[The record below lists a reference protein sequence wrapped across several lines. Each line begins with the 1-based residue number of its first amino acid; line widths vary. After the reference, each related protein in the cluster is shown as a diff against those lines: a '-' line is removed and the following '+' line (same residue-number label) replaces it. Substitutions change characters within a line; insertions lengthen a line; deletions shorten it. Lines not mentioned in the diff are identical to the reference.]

1 MQLNF
6 LKMNKIKAILFD
18 MDGVLIEAK
27 DWHYEA
33 LNEALK
39 LFGAEISLYDHLATF
54 DGLPTKDK
62 LNMLTSVGKLPKDLH
77 PIINKMKQKHTMRMI
92 LNKCKPL
99 FAHQYALSKLHS
111 EGYKMA
117 VCSNSIRRSVEV
129 MIQQAGLDKYFEF
142 YVSNEDVSN
151 GKPNPEMYSKAI
163 DKLNLKPE
171 DCLILEDNENGIKA
185 AKASGGHLLKIGE
198 ITDVTYFNITNRIKE
213 IEKL

>member
-1 MQLNF
+1 
-6 LKMNKIKAILFD
+6 MNKIKAILFD

-39 LFGAEISLYDHLATF
+39 LFGSEISLYDHLVTF

-62 LNMLTSVGKLPKDLH
+62 LNMLTSVGKLPKELH

-117 VCSNSIRRSVEV
+117 VCSNSIRKSVEV

-142 YVSNEDVSN
+142 YVSNEDVSK
-151 GKPNPEMYSKAI
+151 GKPDPQMYSKAM
-163 DKLNLKPE
+163 DKMNLKPE
-171 DCLILEDNENGIKA
+171 ECLILEDNENGIKA
-185 AKASGGHLLKIGE
+185 AIASGGHLLKIGE
-198 ITDVTYFNITNRIKE
+198 ITDVTYLNITNRIKE

>member
-1 MQLNF
+1 
-6 LKMNKIKAILFD
+6 MNKIKAILFD

-39 LFGAEISLYDHLATF
+39 LFGSEISLYDHLVTF

-62 LNMLTSVGKLPKDLH
+62 LNMLTSVGKLPKGLH

-117 VCSNSIRRSVEV
+117 VCSNSIRKSVEV

-142 YVSNEDVSN
+142 YVSNEDVSK
-151 GKPNPEMYSKAI
+151 GKPDPEMYSKAM
-163 DKLNLKPE
+163 DKMNLKPE
-171 DCLILEDNENGIKA
+171 ECLILEDNENGIKA

-198 ITDVTYFNITNRIKE
+198 ITDVTYLNITNRIKE

>member
-1 MQLNF
+1 
-6 LKMNKIKAILFD
+6 MNKIKAILFD

-39 LFGAEISLYDHLATF
+39 LFGSEISLYDHLVTF

-62 LNMLTSVGKLPKDLH
+62 LNMLTSVGKLPKELH

-117 VCSNSIRRSVEV
+117 VCSNSIRKSVEV

-142 YVSNEDVSN
+142 YVSNEDVSK
-151 GKPNPEMYSKAI
+151 GKPDPEMYSKAM
-163 DKLNLKPE
+163 DKMNLKPE
-171 DCLILEDNENGIKA
+171 ECLILEDNENGIKA

-198 ITDVTYFNITNRIKE
+198 ITDVTYLNITNRIKE

>member
-1 MQLNF
+1 
-6 LKMNKIKAILFD
+6 MNKIKAILFD

-39 LFGAEISLYDHLATF
+39 LFGSEISLYDHLVTF

-62 LNMLTSVGKLPKDLH
+62 LNMLTSVGKLPKELH

-117 VCSNSIRRSVEV
+117 VCSNSVRKSVEV

-142 YVSNEDVSN
+142 YVSNEDVSK
-151 GKPNPEMYSKAI
+151 GKPDPEMYSKAM
-163 DKLNLKPE
+163 DRMNLNPE
-171 DCLILEDNENGIKA
+171 ECLILEDNENGIKA

-198 ITDVTYFNITNRIKE
+198 ITDVTYLNITNRIKE

>member
-1 MQLNF
+1 
-6 LKMNKIKAILFD
+6 MNKIKAILFD

-39 LFGAEISLYDHLATF
+39 PFGSEISLYDHLVTF

-62 LNMLTSVGKLPKDLH
+62 LNMLTSIGKLPKELH

-92 LNKCKPL
+92 LNKCKPI
-99 FAHQYALSKLHS
+99 FAHQYALSKLHL

-117 VCSNSIRRSVEV
+117 VCSNSIRKSVEV

-142 YVSNEDVSN
+142 YVSNEDVSK
-151 GKPNPEMYSKAI
+151 GKPDPEMYIKAM
-163 DKLNLKPE
+163 DKMNLRPE
-171 DCLILEDNENGIKA
+171 ECLILEDNENGINA
-185 AKASGGHLLKIGE
+185 AKVSGGHLLKIGE
-198 ITDVTYFNITNRIKE
+198 ITDVTYLNITNRIKE
-213 IEKL
+213 IEKLKL

>member
-1 MQLNF
+1 
-6 LKMNKIKAILFD
+6 MNKIKAILFD

-39 LFGAEISLYDHLATF
+39 LFGSEISLYDHLVTF

-62 LNMLTSVGKLPKDLH
+62 LNMLTSVGKLPKELH

-92 LNKCKPL
+92 LNKCQPL

-117 VCSNSIRRSVEV
+117 VCSNSIRKSVEV

-142 YVSNEDVSN
+142 YVSNEDVSR
-151 GKPNPEMYSKAI
+151 GKPDPEMYSKAMG
-163 DKLNLKPE
+163 KMNLKPE
-171 DCLILEDNENGIKA
+171 ECLILEDNENGIKA

-198 ITDVTYFNITNRIKE
+198 ITDVTYLNITNRIKE

>member
-1 MQLNF
+1 
-6 LKMNKIKAILFD
+6 MNKIKAILFD

-39 LFGAEISLYDHLATF
+39 LFGHEISLYDHLVTF

-62 LNMLTSVGKLPKDLH
+62 LNMLSSIGNLPKDLH
-77 PIINKMKQKHTMRMI
+77 IIINKMKQKHTMRMI

-117 VCSNSIRRSVEV
+117 VCSNSIRKSVEV

-142 YVSNEDVSN
+142 YVSNQDVTK
-151 GKPNPEMYSKAI
+151 GKPDPEMYTKAI
-163 DKLNLKPE
+163 EKMNLLPE
-171 DCLILEDNENGIKA
+171 DCLILEDNENGIRA
-185 AKASGGHLLKIGE
+185 AKASGAHLLE
-198 ITDVTYFNITNRIKE
+198 IRDVTDVTYLNIIERIKN
-213 IEKL
+213 IEKIQL

>member
-1 MQLNF
+1 
-6 LKMNKIKAILFD
+6 MNKIKAILFD

-39 LFGAEISLYDHLATF
+39 LFGSEISLYDHLVTF

-62 LNMLTSVGKLPKDLH
+62 LNMLTSVGKLPKELH

-117 VCSNSIRRSVEV
+117 VCSNSIRKSVEV

-142 YVSNEDVSN
+142 YVSNEDVSK
-151 GKPNPEMYSKAI
+151 GKPDPEMYSKAMN
-163 DKLNLKPE
+163 KMNLKPE
-171 DCLILEDNENGIKA
+171 ECLILEDNENGIKA
-185 AKASGGHLLKIGE
+185 AKASGAHLLKIGE
-198 ITDVTYFNITNRIKE
+198 ITDVTYLNITNIIKE

>member
-1 MQLNF
+1 
-6 LKMNKIKAILFD
+6 MNKIKAILFD

-39 LFGAEISLYDHLATF
+39 LFGSEISLYDHLVTF

-62 LNMLTSVGKLPKDLH
+62 LNMLTSVGKLPKELH

-111 EGYKMA
+111 EGYKMV
-117 VCSNSIRRSVEV
+117 VCSNSIRKSVEV
-129 MIQQAGLDKYFEF
+129 MIQQAGLHKYFEF
-142 YVSNEDVSN
+142 YVSNEDVTK
-151 GKPNPEMYSKAI
+151 GKPDPEMYTKAI
-163 DKLNLKPE
+163 EKMNLLPE

-185 AKASGGHLLKIGE
+185 AKASGSHLLKIGE
-198 ITDVTYFNITNRIKE
+198 ITDVTYLNITNRIKE
-213 IEKL
+213 IEKR

>member
-1 MQLNF
+1 
-6 LKMNKIKAILFD
+6 MNKIKAILFD

-39 LFGAEISLYDHLATF
+39 LFGCEISMYDHLVTF

-62 LNMLTSVGKLPKDLH
+62 LNMLSTLGKLPKDLQ

-92 LNKCKPL
+92 LNKCRPL
-99 FAHQYALSKLHS
+99 FAHQYALSKLHA

-117 VCSNSIRRSVEV
+117 VCSNSIRKSVEV
-129 MIQQAGLDKYFEF
+129 MIQQAGLEKYFEF
-142 YVSNEDVSN
+142 YVSNEDVDK
-151 GKPNPEMYSKAI
+151 GKPDPEMYTKAME
-163 DKLNLKPE
+163 KMNLRPE
-171 DCLILEDNENGIKA
+171 DCLILEDNENGIRA

-198 ITDVTYFNITNRIKE
+198 VTDVTYLNIKE
-213 IEKL
+213 RIEEIENK

>member
-1 MQLNF
+1 
-6 LKMNKIKAILFD
+6 MNKIKAILFD

-39 LFGAEISLYDHLATF
+39 LFGSEISLYDHLVTF

-62 LNMLTSVGKLPKDLH
+62 LNMLTSVGKLPKELH

-117 VCSNSIRRSVEV
+117 VCSNSIRKSVEV

-142 YVSNEDVSN
+142 YVSNEDVSR
-151 GKPNPEMYSKAI
+151 GKPDPEMYSKAMG
-163 DKLNLKPE
+163 KMNLKPE
-171 DCLILEDNENGIKA
+171 ECLILEDNENGIKA

-198 ITDVTYFNITNRIKE
+198 ITDVTYLNITNRIKE

>member
-1 MQLNF
+1 
-6 LKMNKIKAILFD
+6 MNKIKAILFD

-39 LFGAEISLYDHLATF
+39 LFGSEISLYDHLVTF

-62 LNMLTSVGKLPKDLH
+62 LNMLTSVGKLPKELH

-99 FAHQYALSKLHS
+99 FAHQNALSKLHS

-117 VCSNSIRRSVEV
+117 VCSNSIRKSVEV

-142 YVSNEDVSN
+142 YVSNEDVSK
-151 GKPNPEMYSKAI
+151 GKPDPEMYSKAM
-163 DKLNLKPE
+163 DKMNLKPE
-171 DCLILEDNENGIKA
+171 ECLILEDNENGIKA

-198 ITDVTYFNITNRIKE
+198 ITDVTYLNITNRIKE